1 MISVCQYLY
10 MPFTYIQ
17 LGMKLPFPTKK
28 ASKSIHVGMK
38 LCFTISQ
45 SNSTN
50 MFLSNQ
56 ILLNTVTVAQRQS
69 CTNTACCPRK
79 AWEGTTPATG
89 KADPSMRTKS
99 LATVLCYESK
109 PACILSCYILL
120 WSKINNDQSPLTQ
133 QLHLTCAGEGTFSE
147 VLKAQSIKWTDS
159 V

>member
-17 LGMKLPFPTKK
+17 LGMKLPFPPKK

-45 SNSTN
+45 SNPSTN

-79 AWEGTTPATG
+79 AWEGTPATG
-89 KADPSMRTKS
+89 KADRNPCEPR
-99 LATVLCYESK
+99 AHTVLCYESK
-109 PACILSCYILL
+109 PACIPRWWFQIFFMFTPKIGEDSHFDSYFFWDGLKPPTRYCLAIFCY
-120 WSKINNDQSPLTQ
+120 DPR
-133 QLHLTCAGEGTFSE
+133 
-147 VLKAQSIKWTDS
+147 
-159 V
+159 